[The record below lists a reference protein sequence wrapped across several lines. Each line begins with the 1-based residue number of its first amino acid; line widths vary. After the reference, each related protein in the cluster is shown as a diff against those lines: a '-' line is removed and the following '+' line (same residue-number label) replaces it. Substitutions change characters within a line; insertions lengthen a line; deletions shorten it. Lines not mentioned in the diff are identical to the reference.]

1 MRKYATVLAVYRNQY
16 KLFYR
21 NKIFFC
27 QIAGR
32 FFSKEK
38 RSPVVVGDVVEIDE
52 NNLIVSVKAR
62 KNLLGRKS
70 KHNIYHQQV
79 LFANIDLLAIVSSV
93 KQPSFKFQFIDRML
107 VLAKYFNIE
116 PMIVINKIDLAN
128 SRFTLPDLYKDLG
141 INVFYICANTGQG
154 IDEFKK
160 GILKKKTAIVGQS
173 GVGKTSIINRIIPEL
188 NLKTSEVHKQ
198 TGKGK
203 HTTTVAEMFHIK
215 GGGFIVDSQ
224 GIKSIGLMYI
234 DNNELAKYFIEFRK
248 FLPYCQFANCSHIHE
263 PNCAIKKA
271 VEQGKI
277 AKSRYRSYVMIYY
290 NK

>member
-1 MRKYATVLAVYRNQY
+1 MRKYATVLAAYRNQY

-38 RSPVVVGDVVEIDE
+38 RSPVVVGDAVEIDE
-52 NNLIVSVKAR
+52 NNLIVSVKER

-93 KQPSFKFQFIDRML
+93 KQPTFKFQFIDRML
-107 VLAKYFNIE
+107 ILAMYFDIK
-116 PMIVINKIDLAN
+116 PLIVVNKIDLIKGK
-128 SRFTLPDLYKDLG
+128 FPDADIYKELG
-141 INVFYICANTGQG
+141 IEVFHICGKTGDG
-154 IDEFKK
+154 IDDFKK
-160 GILKKKTAIVGQS
+160 VISEKMIALVGQS
-173 GVGKTSIINRIIPEL
+173 GVGKSTIINKLIPGM
-188 NLKTSEVHKQ
+188 NIKTQEIRKQ
-198 TGKGK
+198 TQKGR
-203 HTTTVAEMFHIK
+203 HTTSVAEMFPVNN
-215 GGGFIVDSQ
+215 GGFIVDSQ
-224 GIKSIGLMYI
+224 GIKSIGLMHI
-234 DNNELAKYFIEFRK
+234 DNNELAEYFIEFRK